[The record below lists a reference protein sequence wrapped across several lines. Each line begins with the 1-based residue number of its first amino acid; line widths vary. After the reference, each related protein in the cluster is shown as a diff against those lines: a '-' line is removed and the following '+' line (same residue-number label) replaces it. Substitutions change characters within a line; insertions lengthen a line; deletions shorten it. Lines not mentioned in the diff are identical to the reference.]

1 MIDILGGSGYNRKK
15 AQTGRCGPALA
26 ELRLG
31 KGSDSMLTLEK
42 ERLLAER
49 NIPFGLVEVWYPEP
63 EAWDVEALRSLEEA
77 ELAALKA
84 DYADYDRKAVFG
96 EDPYVRFF
104 KKFKKTYPVLMQFE
118 SFLLKGRPFPQV
130 NPVTEVP
137 FLAELKT
144 RCLMG
149 THDADAVQGTL
160 RLFSG
165 TEKAPFT
172 GLRGEEVHTY
182 PNDVCGQ
189 DDGGIIFSMIS
200 GADNRTCAKPES
212 RHVFYPVFGTP
223 DLPEEEI
230 ACQQELL
237 KRYVLTLAPTARIE
251 TQTV

>member
-1 MIDILGGSGYNRKK
+1 MLRVEKES
-15 AQTGRCGPALA
+15 ALA
-26 ELRLG
+26 ERDIL
-31 KGSDSMLTLEK
+31 
-42 ERLLAER
+42 
-49 NIPFGLVEVWYPEP
+49 FGLVEVWYPEP
-63 EAWDVEALRSLEEA
+63 EAWDVEALRALEER
-77 ELAALKA
+77 ELAALREEHGA
-84 DYADYDRKAVFG
+84 YERKAVFG
-96 EDPYVRFF
+96 EDAYVRFF
-104 KKFKKTYPVLMQFE
+104 KKFKKTYPVLMQME

-182 PNDVCGQ
+182 PNDVCGR
-189 DDGGIIFSMIS
+189 DDGGIIFSMIA
-200 GADNRTCAKPES
+200 GADHRTCAKMES

-223 DLPEEEI
+223 GMPAAEI
-230 ACQQELL
+230 AGRQALL
-237 KRYVLTLAPTARIE
+237 ERYARTLAPAARIE
-251 TQTV
+251 TQIV

>member
-1 MIDILGGSGYNRKK
+1 M
-15 AQTGRCGPALA
+15 
-26 ELRLG
+26 G
-31 KGSDSMLTLEK
+31 KGGNMLTVEK
-42 ERLLAER
+42 EGLLAER

-63 EAWDVEALRSLEEA
+63 GTWDAAALRALEEA
-77 ELAALKA
+77 ELAALREQ
-84 DYADYDRKAVFG
+84 YADYDRKAVFG
-96 EDPYVRFF
+96 ENPYVRFF

-144 RCLMG
+144 HCLMG
-149 THDADAVQGTL
+149 THDADAVRGAL

-182 PNDVCGQ
+182 PNDVCGR

-200 GADNRTCAKPES
+200 GADDRTCAKMES

-223 DLPEEEI
+223 DMPAEEI
-230 ACQQELL
+230 ARQQALVE
-237 KRYVLTLAPTARIE
+237 RYALTLAPDARIE
-251 TQTV
+251 TQIL